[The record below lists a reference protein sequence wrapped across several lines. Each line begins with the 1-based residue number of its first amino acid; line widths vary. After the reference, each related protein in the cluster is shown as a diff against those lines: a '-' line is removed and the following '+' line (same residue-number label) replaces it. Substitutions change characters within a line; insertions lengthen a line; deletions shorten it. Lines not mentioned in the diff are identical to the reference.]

1 MFEGWKTIQNMLG
14 FAGLQLHNIIPD
26 STVSAHV
33 YMGAF
38 VYPGYES
45 ILCIWTLCMCVNN

>member
-1 MFEGWKTIQNMLG
+1 MFEGWKTIQNMFG

-26 STVSAHV
+26 STVLAHV
-33 YMGAF
+33 YLGAF